1 MVLFYLQIQDD
12 FWKRQ
17 IIFDKM
23 RRIFRGRLSRS
34 RSKGGIIGKIRF
46 SSINQFF
53 GYLLCLH
60 LIFACW
66 IPKVKQFMIQIIYKF
81 QSKAITFRSDVTN
94 QKVNK
99 QVSDI
104 PFNVSET
111 AFVSQTQS
119 STEDLD
125 EVDRLA
131 NHPVLRPSSSRS
143 QWHRLRKSRS
153 ETGGSVDRGLAPWTM
168 GSGESNQSSPM
179 AAASST
185 ANASSSGFGSRL
197 VQAALLK
204 KRSKKPI
211 SKMKRSYTV
220 DFAAAQAEDSPQSL
234 QKPRYDGNK
243 IALVKL

>member
-1 MVLFYLQIQDD
+1 MTYH
-12 FWKRQ
+12 
-17 IIFDKM
+17 FD
-23 RRIFRGRLSRS
+23 
-34 RSKGGIIGKIRF
+34 
-46 SSINQFF
+46 
-53 GYLLCLH
+53 
-60 LIFACW
+60 
-66 IPKVKQFMIQIIYKF
+66 
-81 QSKAITFRSDVTN
+81 
-94 QKVNK
+94 
-99 QVSDI
+99 
-104 PFNVSET
+104 VSET

-234 QKPRYDGNK
+234 QKPRYDAYK